1 MGEIS
6 RGDIVDTPYGP
17 GIVLESQREG
27 PYYLLTIDIR
37 GSEFKV
43 KVIGIVS
50 TGSVEL
56 DC

>member
-1 MGEIS
+1 MGEIE

-17 GIVLESQREG
+17 GIVLESQFDD
-27 PYYLLTIDIR
+27 PYYLLTIDVR

-43 KVIGIVS
+43 KAIGIVS